1 MLFGTSNCPPDSL
14 IPGKPGRA
22 SLPGPELIGALGQ
35 QFGLL
40 INRVAG
46 LAAAFC
52 DLTLGGEDAI
62 HRADPTK
69 VDAFIK
75 QGCIDLGRC
84 LVGETRGL

>member
-1 MLFGTSNCPPDSL
+1 M
-14 IPGKPGRA
+14 
-22 SLPGPELIGALGQ
+22 
-35 QFGLL
+35 GLL
-40 INRVAG
+40 VSRMAA

-52 DLTLGGEDAI
+52 DLALGGEDAI

-75 QGCIDLGRC
+75 QGCIDFGGC